1 MVIFSKGVGNM
12 KFADKLKNLLVEKDM
27 SQSELAIKT
36 GIPKAFISSYLF
48 DKNGPSDD
56 AILKIAEALD
66 VDTSYF
72 TPKKLQKKD
81 SKKITVKEAAS
92 QLGKSEMYVRI
103 GLQRGF
109 LVFGTAVKMSSKWS
123 YHISPKLLQEYIGA

>member
-1 MVIFSKGVGNM
+1 
-12 KFADKLKNLLVEKDM
+12 M
-27 SQSELAIKT
+27 SQTELAIKT
-36 GIPKAFISSYLF
+36 GIDKTFISSYLF
-48 DKNGPSDD
+48 NKIEPSDD

-72 TPKKLQKKD
+72 TPKKIAKKD
-81 SKKITVKEAAS
+81 FKKITVKEAA
-92 QLGKSEMYVRI
+92 QKLGKSEMYVRI

-109 LVFGTAVKMSSKWS
+109 LVFGTAVKMSTKWS